1 MCIGRYY
8 APVAMWLGTVSI
20 TRLVTK
26 FIGVSFPLTL
36 RKESLQAPVSV
47 IPIHAVNPKVRT
59 SALHWVIG
67 SLLVHHGAV
76 GYTCGHRDRHR
87 Y

>member
-1 MCIGRYY
+1 MTSNMCIRRYY

-20 TRLVTK
+20 TRFGTK

-47 IPIHAVNPKVRT
+47 IPIQAVNPKVRT
-59 SALHWVIG
+59 PALHWVIRR
-67 SLLVHHGAV
+67 LNVHHGAV
-76 GYTCGHRDRHR
+76 
-87 Y
+87 